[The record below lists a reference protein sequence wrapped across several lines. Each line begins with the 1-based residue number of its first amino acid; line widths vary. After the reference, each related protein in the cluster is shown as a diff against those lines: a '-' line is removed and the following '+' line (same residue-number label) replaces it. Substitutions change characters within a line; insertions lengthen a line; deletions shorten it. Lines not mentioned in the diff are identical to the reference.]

1 MAKKIVGLSFFG
13 LGSASIGAFIFVY
26 YFGMKATGDDIG
38 YILPLFVFLGLFVAL
53 AIISIIYFVK
63 HLKRKEKTFFVPL
76 TMLVAC
82 LAIPSGVCGIE
93 YACSDK
99 ATFGVPEKYQTLLS
113 YSTFMEEK
121 MLSASYYDGKSE
133 IEVNDKDNKIQDF
146 LKGISTSGFV
156 VAPDNAYSNEY
167 ITITYGTD
175 DFYGMD
181 IYKTG
186 YISAKYHADLLGPSY
201 DLFYTYD
208 SSNFEPLSALIVGL
222 SK

>member
-38 YILPLFVFLGLFVAL
+38 YILPFFAFLGLFVAL
-53 AIISIIYFVK
+53 AIVSIIYLIK

-82 LAIPSGVCGIE
+82 LAIPSGVCGID

-99 ATFGVPEKYQTLLS
+99 ATFGVPERYQTLLS

-121 MLSASYYDGKSE
+121 ILSVSYYDGISE
-133 IEVNDKDNKIQDF
+133 IEITDNDNKIQG
-146 LKGISTSGFV
+146 LLEGISTSGFV
-156 VAPDNAYSNEY
+156 VAPDDAYSSEY

-175 DFYGMD
+175 DFYGMN

-186 YISAKYHADLLGPSY
+186 YISAKYHADLFGPSY
-201 DLFYTYD
+201 DLYYTYD
-208 SSNFEPLSALIVGL
+208 SSNFEKLSTLIVDL